1 MLSSWNLHW
10 QSSRNVCLCWCQRRG
25 YNFASSWAIR
35 SVTSLFR
42 HTLYIL
48 CRCFCQLQTIWWT
61 WSYTSSKPQ
70 ILINFNPSG
79 TKGHLF
85 TCKNPTG
92 QATFNI
98 LQVLRFAQLGGYRL
112 CSAHDAAPNGK
123 KLLMF
128 QRYVVP
134 FKCQEPLTQE
144 SVLS

>member
-1 MLSSWNLHW
+1 MLLSITNDLMDLIM
-10 QSSRNVCLCWCQRRG
+10 QKFKTT
-25 YNFASSWAIR
+25 NF
-35 SVTSLFR
+35 
-42 HTLYIL
+42 
-48 CRCFCQLQTIWWT
+48 
-61 WSYTSSKPQ
+61 
-70 ILINFNPSG
+70 NFNPSG

-112 CSAHDAAPNGK
+112 CSAHDVAPNGK

-134 FKCQEPLTQE
+134 FKCQEALTHK
-144 SVLS
+144 SGLS